1 MGNRKTLVRLFLIV
15 VILMGLLLARDWW
28 EGRDS
33 GESGEYEAIVEGLTA
48 DQVDRVKIEGEE
60 SLELQKENNTWLV
73 DGYVAEAQTVDEL
86 IGALLKPTSV
96 QVVAETAT
104 THEGLGVNEALR
116 TLITLGAGDREKVF
130 WVGTSSGD
138 GRYVRFEGSDK
149 VYLVEGVPFSGT
161 SVTVADWVETM
172 IVQIPQDTIE
182 KIEIIRGRQTLV
194 LEQREGEW
202 FVAGSEEAID
212 ESGIGAVLGSLASLT
227 TQGLAEDQVA
237 NMPPP
242 RVRVMVTRQGDA
254 TEIAFA
260 DGPNEGM
267 AQAAVEGRK
276 GIFTIADSV
285 VENFEIERSELR
297 PKPTPTVASE

>member
-15 VILMGLLLARDWW
+15 VILMGLLVARDWW

-33 GESGEYEAIVEGLTA
+33 GESEEYEAVVEGLTA

-104 THEGLGVNEALR
+104 THEDLGVNEALR
-116 TLITLGAGDREKVF
+116 TLITLAAGDGEKVF

-149 VYLVEGVPFSGT
+149 VYLVDGVPFSGT
-161 SVTVADWVETM
+161 SVTAADWVETTL
-172 IVQIPQDTIE
+172 VEIPQDTIE

-194 LEQREGEW
+194 LEQREGSW

-227 TQGLAEDQVA
+227 TQGLAEDQEMDVLA
-237 NMPPP
+237 P
-242 RVRVMVTRQGDA
+242 RVRMLVTAGND
-254 TEIAFA
+254 EVEVAFSNA
-260 DGPNEGM
+260 AEEGM
-267 AQAAVEGRK
+267 GFVTASNRK
-276 GIFTIADSV
+276 GIFRVAESV